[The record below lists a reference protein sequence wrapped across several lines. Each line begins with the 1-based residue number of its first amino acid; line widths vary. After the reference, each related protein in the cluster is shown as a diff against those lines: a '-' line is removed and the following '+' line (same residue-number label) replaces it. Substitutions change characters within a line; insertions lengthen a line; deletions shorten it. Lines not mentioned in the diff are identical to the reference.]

1 MAGIT
6 NRRKKPTIAGCPR
19 AKRVSLVDPRDDPGA
34 NLVPHCSIFRE
45 AFQVP
50 AERNNRALPLGDDVY
65 APLPCRQQR
74 YRTLSRRRLT
84 LVRRVGAPG

>member
-6 NRRKKPTIAGCPR
+6 NRRSPR
-19 AKRVSLVDPRDDPGA
+19 AKRVSLVDPRNDPGA

-50 AERNNRALPLGDDVY
+50 GSATIALFRSATMFMLHCLAGSSV
-65 APLPCRQQR
+65 
-74 YRTLSRRRLT
+74 TELS
-84 LVRRVGAPG
+84 AADA